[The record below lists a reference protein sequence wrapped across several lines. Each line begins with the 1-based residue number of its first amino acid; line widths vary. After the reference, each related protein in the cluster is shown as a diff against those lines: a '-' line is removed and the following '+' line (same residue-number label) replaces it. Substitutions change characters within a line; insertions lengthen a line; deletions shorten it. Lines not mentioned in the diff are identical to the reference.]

1 VNNREKNFTRDRL
14 KRRIAAIDETIDR
27 YLAELDRADRQAE
40 VIGVPVP
47 ITFLGRHWSALKER
61 RERARV
67 RAILYGMPDRELKDL
82 GLTRNEIES
91 VMVYDSGERV
101 RAYPK
106 QNRFRG

>member
-1 VNNREKNFTRDRL
+1 MTTSYATRQFGEH
-14 KRRIAAIDETIDR
+14 AASASHA
-27 YLAELDRADRQAE
+27 L
-40 VIGVPVP
+40 V
-47 ITFLGRHWSALKER
+47 TFLGRHWSALKER